1 MVSEKLTIINKLGL
15 HMRPASNFVQL
26 MAKYQSNVKIHFNG
40 KTIDGKS
47 IMAVMSSCIKKGA
60 EIEIEC
66 EGPDEEEMLKAA
78 ADLVKAGLGD
88 EE

>member
-26 MAKYQSNVKIHFNG
+26 MNKYQSNVKIHFSG

-66 EGPDEEEMLKAA
+66 EGPDEEEAVNALCA
-78 ADLVKAGLGD
+78 LIESNFG
-88 EE
+88 E